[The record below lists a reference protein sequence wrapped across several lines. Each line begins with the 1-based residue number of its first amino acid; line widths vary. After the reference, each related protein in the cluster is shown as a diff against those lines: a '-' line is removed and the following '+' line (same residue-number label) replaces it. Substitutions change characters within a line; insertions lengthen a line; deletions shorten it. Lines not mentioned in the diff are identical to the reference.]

1 MEIRWLGTAAI
12 SYKQDDRTIIFDPY
26 GGTNKKLGCY
36 SAQELA
42 TYGDIFIT
50 HGHFDH
56 LADVPAIMALNKAKV
71 YCAHLAAQSLINLG
85 VDQSRIT
92 VVTPGRKI
100 VAGPFNIRVLKGKHI
115 DFDRKLILK
124 TLLNL
129 RVLRYFRNFLKVLSM
144 TKKFPEGQT
153 LIYEMEVD
161 GKKIMHMGSLALAE
175 GENYPQNVDILVL
188 PFQGRSDLE
197 MYALPFVAG
206 IKPKIIYLHHFDDTF
221 PPISNTI
228 STDKFVQNVRKDFPE
243 IKFIIPLRGSEIS
256 ILE

>member
-1 MEIRWLGTAAI
+1 MEIKWLGTAAI
-12 SYKQDDRTIIFDPY
+12 SYKQNGRMIIFDPF
-26 GGTNKKLGCY
+26 GGINKKLGCY
-36 SAQELA
+36 SARELA

-71 YCAHLAAQSLINLG
+71 HCAHPVAQSLINLG
-85 VDQSRIT
+85 VDQSRIE
-92 VVTPGRKI
+92 VVVPGQNI
-100 VAGPFNIRVLKGKHI
+100 IMEPFNIRVLKGKHI

-129 RVLRYFRNFLKVLSM
+129 RVLRYFRNFLKVLSAA
-144 TKKFPEGQT
+144 KKFPEGQT
-153 LIYEMEVD
+153 LIYEIEVD
-161 GKKIMHMGSLALAE
+161 GKKIMHLGSLALAE

-206 IKPKIIYLHHFDDTF
+206 IKPKTIYLHHFDDTF

-243 IKFIIPLRGSEIS
+243 VKFIIPLRGSGI
-256 ILE
+256 II